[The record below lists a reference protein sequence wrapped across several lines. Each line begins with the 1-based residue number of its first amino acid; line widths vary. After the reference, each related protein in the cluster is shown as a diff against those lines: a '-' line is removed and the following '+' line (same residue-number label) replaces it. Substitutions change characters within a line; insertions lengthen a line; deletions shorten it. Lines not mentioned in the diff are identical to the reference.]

1 MEALPC
7 GHHLPPPTAPST
19 GPGKAR
25 GTLARMATSRMRARA
40 VAAFRCEFTD
50 SGWEFHDVGVALDE
64 IAALRPASDPI
75 VLRVT
80 SEPDSE
86 PAAWAASVLGEWL
99 CEADGSEPKR
109 LGSVMLPG
117 SDWVWW
123 LSPLSGWEGCDE
135 PILPLRIALAAGVD
149 RKKIASAVGSRM
161 RLWTS
166 FNDPSNR
173 RCRRAIRLVESW
185 TQGKSDADGVI
196 AAGEAARH
204 SGRSLPIGH
213 ERRLELQA
221 AYELCRLAQRGHSDD
236 VAFWG
241 LLRLVAHMT
250 AGSGAAWTP
259 DDVRKSIPTLAF
271 LRPLTGR

>member
-1 MEALPC
+1 MADRGVAPPRLAALTGEESAVVAAGLGFVERAVRPLRLGGSKRHGADHRSQILEHFGWRPC
-7 GHHLPPPTAPST
+7 HAAIIFPRRPLRQP
-19 GPGKAR
+19 AR
-25 GTLARMATSRMRARA
+25 SPACDTLARMATIRMRARA
-40 VAAFRCEFTD
+40 VAAFRGEFTD

-123 LSPLSGWEGCDE
+123 LGPSPLSGWEGCDE

-149 RKKIASAVGSRM
+149 HKKIASAVGSRM

-196 AAGEAARH
+196 AAGEAAT
-204 SGRSLPIGH
+204 SK
-213 ERRLELQA
+213 
-221 AYELCRLAQRGHSDD
+221 
-236 VAFWG
+236 
-241 LLRLVAHMT
+241 
-250 AGSGAAWTP
+250 AW
-259 DDVRKSIPTLAF
+259 SIQGTQ
-271 LRPLTGR
+271 